1 MEFNHI
7 LPYNFHLRNMTIMS
21 NFIIKFIQALDDQKA
36 FLIDQY
42 IYPMLGTS
50 TDSILS
56 HFQNRADLPTNTN
69 NIGSDVVYRPN
80 GILL

>member
-7 LPYNFHLRNMTIMS
+7 LPYNFHLRNLTIMS

-36 FLIDQY
+36 YLIDQY
-42 IYPMLGTS
+42 VYPMLGIS
-50 TDSILS
+50 PDLILAN
-56 HFQNRADLPTNTN
+56 FQNRVDLPTNSN
-69 NIGSDVVYRPN
+69 NLCSDFFDRPN

>member
-1 MEFNHI
+1 
-7 LPYNFHLRNMTIMS
+7 MTIMS

-42 IYPMLGTS
+42 VYPMLGTS
-50 TDSILS
+50 PDSILAN
-56 HFQNRADLPTNTN
+56 FQYRADLPTNIN
-69 NIGSDVVYRPN
+69 NIGSDVVHRPN